1 MVTNYAF
8 WWNSIGKYVAFLL
21 LGGLLYYFFFGG
33 DDIDVDIRAYELKI
47 ELLEKKIDSIQS
59 QNSAL
64 RLEADSLYG
73 RIDTYDSEI
82 NKLKVRINVVKK
94 QTQAQLDA
102 VKNFGNDELER
113 CFSERYQ
120 RQPDSIN

>member
-1 MVTNYAF
+1 MVKNYAF

-73 RIDTYDSEI
+73 RIDTYNGEI
-82 NKLKVRINVVKK
+82 QKLKVRINVVKK

-102 VKNFGNDELER
+102 VNNFGNDELER
-113 CFSERYQ
+113 FFSERYQ